1 MTTIRRA
8 KVEEAAAVT
17 AVINAAYVVE
27 AYFKVHPER
36 TDQAEIAHRIAT
48 EHVMVAE
55 AGGSIA
61 GAVVVNT
68 TAPEGHFGMLSV
80 APAHQGRGIARE
92 LVDTAERLCRE
103 GGCASVAIEVVH
115 LRTELFP
122 FYEKLGYAV
131 YGMAPF
137 PVPEQLSQPV
147 HFLLMSKSLAAT
159 PAQAA
164 QEAARWAPVSH

>member
-1 MTTIRRA
+1 VTTIRRA

-27 AYFKVHPER
+27 AFFKVHPDR
-36 TDQAEIAHRIAT
+36 TDEAEVASRIAT

-55 AGGSIA
+55 ADGSLA
-61 GAVVVNT
+61 GSVTVNT
-68 TAPEGHFGMLSV
+68 TPPEGHFGMLSV
-80 APAHQGRGIARE
+80 APAHQGRGIAKE
-92 LVDTAERLCRE
+92 LVTAAERLCLE
-103 GGCASVAIEVVH
+103 GGCTSVSIEVVH
-115 LRTELFP
+115 LRAELVP

-131 YGMAPF
+131 SGTAPF

-147 HFLLMSKSLAAT
+147 HFLMMSKSLAGT